1 MGFQITEINTLQF
14 VTLQVPFFHNI
25 HHPSFYPDTVNIGN
39 IWSPTSQVPKLFGIH
54 HLLGLIRNTLGYNL
68 YMVRYL
74 KLVPFLHNIHYP
86 IQIFLKQI
94 LFFCLNFVIFETFA
108 VLPKLFSKANF
119 HNTISLYMWAYVLG
133 YIKRPW
139 NLSLH
144 IIWYSKA

>member
-1 MGFQITEINTLQF
+1 MEFQITEINTLQF

-108 VLPKLFSKANF
+108 VLPKLFPKPIRYHF
-119 HNTISLYMWAYVLG
+119 ICGPMFRVILRGLG
-133 YIKRPW
+133 TFLCI
-139 NLSLH
+139 
-144 IIWYSKA
+144 